1 MTVRVKI
8 CGVTRAD
15 DAVASI
21 EAGADLI
28 GLNFFAPSPRY
39 VSIERARIVRNAIGM
54 RVKVVGVFVN
64 ATREYVDE
72 RLRALSLDLL
82 QFSGDEDDAM
92 LTGWPVPVIAA
103 YKMKAGE
110 IGRAPTRI
118 ADFILVDAFDSKLYG
133 GTGSR
138 ISLEQLR
145 SLDTSR
151 AFIAGGL
158 TPDNVADVAALLPYG
173 VDCASG
179 VESSPGVKDH
189 AKLRSFVANAKR
201 AR

>member
-8 CGVTRAD
+8 CGVTRPD

-21 EAGADLI
+21 DAGADLI

-39 VSIERARIVRNAIGM
+39 LPIDRARIVRDAIAS
-54 RVKVVGVFVN
+54 RAKVVGVFVN
-64 ATREYVDE
+64 ATRDYVDE
-72 RLRALSLDLL
+72 RLRTLSLDLL

-103 YKMKAGE
+103 SRVRTGDTNP
-110 IGRAPTRI
+110 IGSRG
-118 ADFILVDAFDSKLYG
+118 ADFILLDAFDAKLYG

-138 ISLEQLR
+138 VSLAHLR
-145 SLDTSR
+145 SLDTTR

-158 TPDNVADVAALLPYG
+158 TPDNVAEVAALLPYA

-189 AKLRSFVANAKR
+189 AKVRRFVANAKR